1 MKKGFTLIELI
12 ISIFILALGI
22 TAVFAIFPLG
32 IQIVGFSKMATTAT
46 YLGGAKIEEII
57 SKPYNEIFSES
68 RQTLDSP
75 FSDYSGET
83 EVSCVDPD
91 LQEVACNYDLTNDPN
106 PIKKIEVTVFWRS
119 SLGIVER
126 SIKLL
131 TLISKK

>member
-12 ISIFILALGI
+12 IAIFILALGI

-32 IQIVGFSKMATTAT
+32 IQIVGFSKMSTIAT

-68 RQTLDSP
+68 KQTLDSP
-75 FSDYSGET
+75 FSAYSGET

-91 LQEVACNYDLTNDPN
+91 LQEVACNYDLANDPN
-106 PIKKIEVTVFWRS
+106 PMKKIEVTVSWKS

-126 SIKLL
+126 SIELL